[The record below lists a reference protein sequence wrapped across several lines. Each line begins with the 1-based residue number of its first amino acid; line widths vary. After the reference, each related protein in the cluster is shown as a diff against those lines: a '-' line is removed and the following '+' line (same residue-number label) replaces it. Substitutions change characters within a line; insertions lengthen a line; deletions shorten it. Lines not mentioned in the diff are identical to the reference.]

1 MAKSLALSL
10 RNVYETLAISWPT
23 VVDAVLDRVD
33 RETCDRRLA
42 SWAKRV
48 TANARI
54 DLEVHGASNYDPS
67 ARLIV
72 MSNHQSF
79 YDVPVLYAV
88 LGGNLRMVAKK
99 ELFAVPI
106 FSRAMREA
114 GFIEVDRSNR
124 QRALDSM
131 KLAKQTLLGGVN
143 VWIAPEG
150 TRSRTGELGPFKK
163 GGFYLAFETGL
174 PILPVSLVGTR
185 DALGAQALRS
195 SAGAHVRVTIAP
207 PIDTAAYIAQ
217 GKPGRERLMSAVRAE
232 IQRGLDPQGREP

>member
-23 VVDAVLDRVD
+23 VVDAALDRVD
-33 RETCDRRLA
+33 KQTCDDRLA
-42 SWAKRV
+42 RWSKRV
-48 TANARI
+48 VENAGIHLDVRG
-54 DLEVHGASNYDPS
+54 LENFDPS
-67 ARLIV
+67 SRFVI

-79 YDVPVLYAV
+79 YDVPVLFAV

-131 KLAKQTLLGGVN
+131 KVARETLAKGVN

-150 TRSRTGELGPFKK
+150 TRSKTGELGPFKK
-163 GGFYLAFETGL
+163 GGFYLAFESKL
-174 PILPVSLVGTR
+174 PVLPVSVSGTR
-185 DALGAQALRS
+185 DALGANALRS
-195 SAGAHVRVTIAP
+195 TPGARVRVTVSP
-207 PIDTAAYIAQ
+207 PIDTASYLSE
-217 GKPGRERLMSAVRAE
+217 GKAGRDRLMVAVRDA
-232 IQRGLDPQGREP
+232 IASGLR

>member
-10 RNVYETLAISWPT
+10 RNLYETLAISWPT
-23 VVDAVLDRVD
+23 VVDAALNRVD
-33 RETCDRRLA
+33 KHACDERLA
-42 SWAKRV
+42 GWSKKVVR
-48 TANARI
+48 NAGI
-54 DLEVHGASNYDPS
+54 ELDVEGLENYDPTS
-67 ARLIV
+67 RLVI

-79 YDVPVLYAV
+79 YDVPVLFAV

-131 KLAKQTLLGGVN
+131 KVARDTLAKGVN

-150 TRSRTGELGPFKK
+150 TRSKTGELGPFKK
-163 GGFYLAFETGL
+163 GGFYLAFESKL
-174 PILPVSLVGTR
+174 PVLPVSLSGTR
-185 DALGAQALRS
+185 DALGASALLS
-195 SAGAHVRVTIAP
+195 SYGARVRVTIGP
-207 PIDTAAYIAQ
+207 PIDTATYLAQ
-217 GKPGRERLMSAVRAE
+217 GKPGRDRLMIAVKEA
-232 IQRGLDPQGREP
+232 IASGLRP

>member
-1 MAKSLALSL
+1 
-10 RNVYETLAISWPT
+10 VI
-23 VVDAVLDRVD
+23 
-33 RETCDRRLA
+33 
-42 SWAKRV
+42 
-48 TANARI
+48 
-54 DLEVHGASNYDPS
+54 
-67 ARLIV
+67 

-131 KLAKQTLLGGVN
+131 KLARETLEKGVN

-150 TRSRTGELGPFKK
+150 TRSRSGALGPFKK
-163 GGFYLAFETGL
+163 GGFYLAFESKL
-174 PILPVSLVGTR
+174 PILPVTLVGTR

-195 SAGAHVRVTIAP
+195 SAGARVRVTIAP
-207 PIDTAAYIAQ
+207 PIDTAPYLAQ
-217 GKPGRERLMSAVRAE
+217 GKGGREKLMAAVHDVIE
-232 IQRGLDPQGREP
+232 RGLT

>member
-1 MAKSLALSL
+1 MAKSLGLSL
-10 RNVYETLAISWPT
+10 RNLYETLAISWPT
-23 VVDAVLDRVD
+23 VLDAALGRVKKD
-33 RETCDRRLA
+33 TCDERLA
-42 SWAKRV
+42 RWSKRV
-48 TANARI
+48 VSNARI
-54 DLEVHGASNYDPS
+54 DLDVRGASNYDPN
-67 ARLIV
+67 ARFVI

-79 YDVPVLYAV
+79 YDVPVLFAV

-131 KLAKQTLLGGVN
+131 KVAKETLAKGVN

-163 GGFYLAFETGL
+163 GGFYLAFESAL

-185 DALGAQALRS
+185 DALSANGLRS
-195 SAGAHVRVTIAP
+195 VAGAHVRVTIFP
-207 PIDTAAYIAQ
+207 PIETSKYLAN
-217 GKPGRERLMSAVRAE
+217 GKSGRQQLMNDVRATIE
-232 IQRGLDPQGREP
+232 SGLR